1 MTIGIADAL
10 LVLTPGAKWVLR
22 GETYAGLEW
31 LSTDIAKLTE
41 QEVQDEITALTLQ
54 QPFTDCKN
62 QASKL
67 LYETDWTTI
76 ADVADPAKSNPYLTN
91 QAEFVSYR
99 SDVRKLAVNPVA
111 NPVWPVLPTAQ
122 WSTV

>member
-10 LVLTPGAKWVLR
+10 LVLTPGAQWVLR

-31 LSTDIAKLTE
+31 LSPDIPKPTE
-41 QEVQDEITALTLQ
+41 NEVQDEITMLTLQ
-54 QPFTDCKN
+54 QPIIDCKN
-62 QASKL
+62 KASKL

-76 ADVADPAKSNPYLTN
+76 PDVADPIKSSPYLLNPDDFAT
-91 QAEFVSYR
+91 YR

-122 WSTV
+122 WSS

>member
-10 LVLTPGAKWVLR
+10 LALTPGAQWVLK

-31 LSTDIAKLTE
+31 LSTDIPKPTEAEVDAEIAVLT
-41 QEVQDEITALTLQ
+41 AQ

-62 QASKL
+62 EASKL

-76 ADVADPAKSNPYLTN
+76 PDVADPTKSDPYLTN
-91 QAEFVSYR
+91 QAAFVSYR
-99 SDVRKLAVNPVA
+99 SDLRKLAVNPVVD
-111 NPVWPVLPTAQ
+111 PVWPILPIAQ
-122 WSTV
+122 WSA